1 MADDPS
7 QTPARREPE
16 PEAID
21 FDVIDAGG
29 SAAENEDPAALD
41 PAEMLR
47 MGPEMVLQAFR
58 GMLIEK
64 LKRWF
69 IRSLIWGGVLGLLA
83 TEHKWARVVLIIWAV
98 IASIHLAFLLF
109 GLYASGR
116 QKEKLMR
123 VFGGMRPPGSGPV

>member
-7 QTPARREPE
+7 QIPARREPE
-16 PEAID
+16 PQAID
-21 FDVIDAGG
+21 FDVVDAYDSVADNEG
-29 SAAENEDPAALD
+29 SAAFD

-47 MGPEMVLQAFR
+47 MGPEMVVQAFR
-58 GMLIEK
+58 SMLLEK

-83 TEHKWARVVLIIWAV
+83 TEHKWAKVVLIIWAV
-98 IASIHLAFLLF
+98 IASIHLAFLLY

-123 VFGGMRPPGSGPV
+123 VFGGMRPPGAGPV